1 VSQITTEEW
10 AGLKRYAAANAS
22 LKQRKPREKRTV
34 FFGDSITEAWN
45 LSQSFPGRG
54 FINRGISGQ
63 TTPQMLIRF
72 RQDVVNLQAT
82 RCVILG
88 GTNDLAGNTGE
99 ASLEEIQGY
108 LASLCEIAHEND
120 IKVFL
125 ASLLPVIDYP
135 WSPGLNPAPKVKA
148 LNKWLRKYARQ
159 KGFKYLDYYSRMAD
173 KNGALKQGFGDDG
186 VHPNDRGYAIM
197 QAVASAVL

>member
-10 AGLKRYAAANAS
+10 AGLKYYAAANAS
-22 LKQRKPREKRTV
+22 LKRRKPREERTV
-34 FFGDSITEAWN
+34 FFGDSVTEHWN
-45 LSQSFPGRG
+45 LEQSFPGRG

-63 TTPQMLIRF
+63 TTPQMLLRF
-72 RQDVVNLQAT
+72 RQDVIDLQAT

-88 GTNDLAGNTGE
+88 GTNDLARNTGE

-108 LASLCEIAHEND
+108 LASLCELAYEND
-120 IKVFL
+120 IEVVL
-125 ASLLPVIDYP
+125 ASVLPVIEYP
-135 WSPGLNPAPKVKA
+135 WSPGLNPASKVKA

-159 KGFKYLDYYSRMAD
+159 RGFKYLDYYSKMAE
-173 KNGALKQGFGDDG
+173 KNGALKQGLGEDG

-197 QAVASAVL
+197 QTVASTVL